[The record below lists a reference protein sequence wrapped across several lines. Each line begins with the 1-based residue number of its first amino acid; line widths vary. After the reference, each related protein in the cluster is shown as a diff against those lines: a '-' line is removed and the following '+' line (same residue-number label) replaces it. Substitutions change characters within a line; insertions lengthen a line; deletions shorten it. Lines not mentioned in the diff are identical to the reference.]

1 MTSQSTWCNQPPQ
14 SKLQELQHMCS
25 FSRFMSAVG
34 VGVLYQSQLIQQET
48 SDLVERKYD
57 DSSETDNADEN

>member
-1 MTSQSTWCNQPPQ
+1 
-14 SKLQELQHMCS
+14 
-25 FSRFMSAVG
+25 MSAVG